1 MKTKA
6 SSIIFILSI
15 TFITIISLGTAR
27 ADDDSYGWGMMHG
40 GYGGMGM
47 GGYGMMGGYGGYGG
61 YGMMGPGMMGGGY
74 GGYGMMGGYGGMG
87 MGGYGMMGYGGM
99 LNLSQAQ
106 RDKIEAIQQGMRKSH
121 FAMMESMIKERE
133 KLAELYNQE
142 YPSPS
147 KVGAVYG
154 RIFAI
159 QRQMIE
165 SGISAH
171 NQMNKVLTKEQ
182 REQIRQ
188 WHRGMWGGG
197 YGPRGR
203 MGNPEQ
209 MPHNP
214 GMMR

>member
-1 MKTKA
+1 MKAKT
-6 SSIIFILSI
+6 SSTIGILAI
-15 TFITIISLGTAR
+15 TFFAIFSIGTAS
-27 ADDDSYGWGMMHG
+27 ADDESYGWGMMHG

-47 GGYGMMGGYGGYGG
+47 GGY
-61 YGMMGPGMMGGGY
+61 GMMGGGY

-87 MGGYGMMGYGGM
+87 MGGYGMMGGYGGM
-99 LNLSQAQ
+99 GMMGYGGMIDLSQAQ
-106 RDKIEAIQQGMRKSH
+106 RDKMEKIQQGMRKSH

-133 KLAELYNQE
+133 KLAELYSQE
-142 YPSPS
+142 TPSPS
-147 KVGAVYG
+147 KIGAVYG

-182 REQIRQ
+182 REQIQQ
-188 WHRGMWGGG
+188 WHRGMWRGG

-203 MGNPEQ
+203 MGSPDD
-209 MPHNP
+209 MHRGP

>member
-6 SSIIFILSI
+6 SSIIFIFTI
-15 TFITIISLGTAR
+15 TFITIFSIGTAR
-27 ADDDSYGWGMMHG
+27 ADDESYGWGMMHG

-47 GGYGMMGGYGGYGG
+47 GGYGMMGGYGG
-61 YGMMGPGMMGGGY
+61 
-74 GGYGMMGGYGGMG
+74 MG
-87 MGGYGMMGYGGM
+87 MGGYGMMGYGSM
-99 LNLSQAQ
+99 LSLSQAQ

-121 FAMMESMIKERE
+121 FAMMEKIIEERQ
-133 KLAELYNQE
+133 KLPELYNQE
-142 YPSPS
+142 NPSAS
-147 KVGAVYG
+147 KIGAVYG
-154 RIFAI
+154 RIFTI

-165 SGISAH
+165 SSINAR
-171 NQMNKVLTKEQ
+171 NQMNNVLTKEQ

-203 MGNPEQ
+203 MGDPDE
-209 MPHNP
+209 MHRGP

>member
-1 MKTKA
+1 MF
-6 SSIIFILSI
+6 SIGS
-15 TFITIISLGTAR
+15 AR
-27 ADDDSYGWGMMHG
+27 ADDESYGWGMMHG

-47 GGYGMMGGYGGYGG
+47 GGYGMMGGYGGYG
-61 YGMMGPGMMGGGY
+61 MMGPGMMGGGY
-74 GGYGMMGGYGGMG
+74 GGMGMGGYGMMGGYGGYGMMG
-87 MGGYGMMGYGGM
+87 PGMMGYGGM

-106 RDKIEAIQQGMRKSH
+106 RDKIEAIQQNMRKSH

-165 SGISAH
+165 SSISAH

-182 REQIRQ
+182 REQIQQ

-203 MGNPEQ
+203 MGDPDE
-209 MPHNP
+209 MRRGP

>member
-6 SSIIFILSI
+6 SSLIFIFTI
-15 TFITIISLGTAR
+15 TFITMFSISSAR
-27 ADDDSYGWGMMHG
+27 ADDESYGWGMMHG
-40 GYGGMGM
+40 GYGG
-47 GGYGMMGGYGGYGG
+47 Y
-61 YGMMGPGMMGGGY
+61 GMMGGGY
-74 GGYGMMGGYGGMG
+74 GGYGMMGGGY
-87 MGGYGMMGYGGM
+87 GGYGMMGGGYGGM
-99 LNLSQAQ
+99 LNLSKAQ
-106 RDKIEAIQQGMRKSH
+106 RDKIQNIQQSLRKSH
-121 FAMMESMIKERE
+121 FAMMESMIEERQ
-133 KLAELYNQE
+133 KLPELYNQE
-142 YPSPS
+142 NPSAS
-147 KVGAVYG
+147 KIGAVYG

-165 SGISAH
+165 SSINAR

-182 REQIRQ
+182 REQIQQ
-188 WHRGMWGGG
+188 WHRGMWGGE

>member
-1 MKTKA
+1 MKTFLA
-6 SSIIFILSI
+6 TVRWIFAVSFLAVMGI
-15 TFITIISLGTAR
+15 GTAS
-27 ADDDSYGWGMMHG
+27 AQDGYGYGMMGG
-40 GYGGMGM
+40 GYGM
-47 GGYGMMGGYGGYGG
+47 GGYGMMGGGG

-74 GGYGMMGGYGGMG
+74 GMGGYGGMGMMGGGYGMGGYGMMGGYGGMID
-87 MGGYGMMGYGGM
+87 
-99 LNLSQAQ
+99 LSQAQ
-106 RDKIEAIQQGMRKSH
+106 RNKIENIQQGMRKSH
-121 FAMMESMIKERE
+121 FAMMEQIIAERE
-133 KLAELYNQE
+133 KLAGLYSSE
-142 YPSPS
+142 
-147 KVGAVYG
+147 KLDAKKIGAVYG

-165 SGISAH
+165 SGIAAH
-171 NQMNKVLTKEQ
+171 NQMNNVLTKEQ